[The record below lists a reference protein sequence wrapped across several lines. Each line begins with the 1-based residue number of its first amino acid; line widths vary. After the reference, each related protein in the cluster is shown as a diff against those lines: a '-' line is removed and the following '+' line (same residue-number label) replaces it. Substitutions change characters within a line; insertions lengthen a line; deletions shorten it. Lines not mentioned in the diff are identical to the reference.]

1 MKLQKSRHASRRT
14 SRQNRKERKSRKYK
28 GGFVR
33 GTSPILNARAFSGAS
48 AWNRPAAQVQPAA
61 QVKPVVLPPS
71 AKGVPV
77 LPARS
82 IPVPVA
88 IKPSQVLP
96 VGPNN
101 YRPFASTIQSTY
113 RPYAQG
119 R

>member
-1 MKLQKSRHASRRT
+1 MKLQKSRRASRRA

-33 GTSPILNARAFSGAS
+33 GTSPILNARAFSGTS
-48 AWNRPAAQVQPAA
+48 AWNRPGAQVQPAA
-61 QVKPVVLPPS
+61 LSPS
-71 AKGVPV
+71 ARGGPV

-88 IKPSQVLP
+88 IRPSQVLP

-113 RPYAQG
+113 RPHAQG